1 MKIHREGYG
10 IIMVTAVILL
20 LLNLLIYRYTGMA
33 GEMRTVVAGLSLVI
47 FLFVLYFFR
56 SPERIILPDKGVIVA
71 PADGRVVAI
80 EEVERS
86 EYFGDRRVQV
96 SIFMSPLNVHSNRY
110 PISGVVQY
118 VKHHPGKFLVA
129 WHPKSS
135 ELNECSTV
143 VIRSHTGTDILVK
156 QIAGAMA
163 RRIVTYARA
172 GAEVT
177 QGDELGFIKFGSRV
191 DLLLPAGSLVI
202 PSLGDEV
209 KANLTQIV
217 KI

>member
-20 LLNLLIYRYTGMA
+20 LLNLLIYRYADMT
-33 GEMRTVVAGLSLVI
+33 GEMRTVVAGLSMVI

-56 SPERIILPDKGVIVA
+56 SPERIILPDEGVIVA

>member
-1 MKIHREGYG
+1 
-10 IIMVTAVILL
+10 MVAVVILL
-20 LLNLLIYRYTGMA
+20 LLNLLTFRYTEMA
-33 GEMRTVVAGLSLVI
+33 EEMKIVIAGLSLVI

-56 SPERIILPDKGVIVA
+56 SPDRTMLPDQGVIVA
-71 PADGRVVAI
+71 PADGKVVAV
-80 EEVERS
+80 EEVENS
-86 EYFGDRRVQV
+86 EYFGDRRLQV

-163 RRIVTYARA
+163 RRIVTYAEV

-191 DLLLPAGSLVI
+191 DILLPVGSVVI

-209 KANLTQIV
+209 RANITQIV

>member
-1 MKIHREGYG
+1 MKIHREGYR
-10 IIMVTAVILL
+10 ILMVAVVILL
-20 LLNLLIYRYTGMA
+20 LLNLLTFRYTEMA
-33 GEMRTVVAGLSLVI
+33 EEMKIVIAGLSLVI

-56 SPERIILPDKGVIVA
+56 SPDRTMLPDQGVIVA
-71 PADGRVVAI
+71 PADGKVVAV
-80 EEVERS
+80 EEVENS
-86 EYFGDRRVQV
+86 EYFGDRRLQV

-163 RRIVTYARA
+163 RRIVTYAEV

-191 DLLLPAGSLVI
+191 DILLPVGSVVI

-209 KANLTQIV
+209 RANITQIV

>member
-1 MKIHREGYG
+1 MKIHREGYRILMVAA
-10 IIMVTAVILL
+10 IILS
-20 LLNLLIYRYTGMA
+20 LLNLLIYRLTGMV
-33 GEMRTVVAGLSLVI
+33 EVTKVIIAGLSFVI

-56 SPERIILPDKGVIVA
+56 SPERKIVPDTGVIVA
-71 PADGRVVAI
+71 PADGKVVAI
-80 EEVERS
+80 EEVEDS
-86 EYFGDRRVQV
+86 EYFGDRRLQV
-96 SIFMSPLNVHSNRY
+96 SIFMSPLNVHLNRY

-118 VKHHPGKFLVA
+118 VEHHPGKYLVA

-143 VIRSHTGTDILVK
+143 VIRSNDGADILVK

-163 RRIVTYARA
+163 RRIVTYPEV

-191 DLLLPAGSLVI
+191 DLLLPLGSVVI